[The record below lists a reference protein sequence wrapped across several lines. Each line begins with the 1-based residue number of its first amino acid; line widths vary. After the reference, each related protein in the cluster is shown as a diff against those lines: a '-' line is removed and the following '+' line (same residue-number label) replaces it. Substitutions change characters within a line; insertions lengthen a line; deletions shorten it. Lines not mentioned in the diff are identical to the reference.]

1 MAAQSKTRKSDTIVA
16 GKALTEQIQKDLPKM
31 NAQKLLPDIHALEEK
46 LNKIY
51 SGEFGSFPKIE
62 TKPFYFVPA
71 GNFYVVDISREPM
84 SNSGGIPSNVDGV
97 QTGIMSYNRFQVLA
111 NCYAVCPFCR
121 LDSNTVYFVNDNSKY
136 QYIVTYD
143 GCYKYTYAYLSSGNI
158 NISYNCSYNNFS
170 DIGSGCLRLPIS
182 SCIGVQ
188 NAIKYNLMPSD
199 LSDSEKKLF
208 QLLVTYQNK
217 NWLIWNSNTVEK
229 FDDSFYTA
237 LEKDEVEDF
246 GTLCFQ
252 KSSIAQYI
260 KDGKPIHLSE
270 EGTKEFVQRLV
281 NVDTV
286 RVALSPYEESRLTD
300 PNGGHWDLW
309 PEKAGKNETLIK
321 LDTAFY
327 GRNPLADVRM
337 DGIVGIDFGTKST
350 VVTVQDGND
359 TIVPMRVGCGDY
371 KKDVA
376 VSDYEN
382 PTVMELIDLQNFLDR
397 YHSSES
403 RPETEWGDLT
413 ISHTAAESMK
423 TPKSGNEYYAWFS
436 DLKQWA
442 SDKNRKIIIKD
453 KEGKE
458 WELCP
463 FADINDADLNPIE
476 YYAYLLGIFINNM
489 YNGIYLHYLLSF
501 PVTYERKIRQK
512 IADSFEKGLKKSLPK
527 AVQEDTNA
535 MQLFGVEEGA
545 SEPAAYA
552 VCALQ
557 EYGFQPQENEKILY
571 GIFDFGGGTTDFDF
585 GTWQRAPK
593 SMQRRKSYI
602 IKHFGAGG
610 DRLLGGEN
618 LLELLAY
625 HVFKNN
631 EAVLRQ
637 NNVQFI
643 QHPEGEKYCGLF
655 EGGEAL
661 ISDSQQAKFNQKQL
675 VEELRPLWYGEAF
688 NKEKIKLNLLDT
700 NGQAVTLELEIAVE
714 ELVALI
720 RRRIDSGVENF
731 FEAMDK
737 AVTEEVAEGVNEIHI
752 FLAGNSSKS
761 KVVLESFADFQE
773 KYKNTF
779 CKKLHIEVAEEKKKE
794 KSVPDYFVK
803 KYGKYLEDGYWEDIC
818 DELEDED
825 YDEDVLPKEDCDEN
839 ILPKD
844 DKFIEKLSGRA
855 FLSVF
860 YPIIF
865 RISAELEG
873 NGFVDS
879 KLINDL
885 YKIWEEGVLTKKQ
898 ILEMVEVLKHYR
910 PNMNIVNFLYSN
922 AETPEDIK
930 TVLKGFGAELIEE
943 IADKTQKV
951 LQERQEQEGKPVFIL
966 YPPLG
971 TEEADA
977 IRKEK
982 GLPISTAI
990 TRPTGKTGV
999 AYGLLECRKSSR
1011 IKVEDETKDTEEIK
1025 FNFYTGYNN
1034 FGKFEVVTNRD
1045 IPYGKW
1051 IEFIDAG
1058 EPDFELYFTDLP
1070 EAAGN
1075 QMSIQ
1080 GVSKKICRIDE
1091 TMDEAMVYIRAVE
1104 PSVLEYCAA
1113 LSEEDLQKQEYLSA
1127 PKRIILE

>member
-1 MAAQSKTRKSDTIVA
+1 MGI
-16 GKALTEQIQKDLPKM
+16 
-31 NAQKLLPDIHALEEK
+31 NAHSPEEEANLL
-46 LNKIY
+46 
-51 SGEFGSFPKIE
+51 
-62 TKPFYFVPA
+62 
-71 GNFYVVDISREPM
+71 
-84 SNSGGIPSNVDGV
+84 
-97 QTGIMSYNRFQVLA
+97 
-111 NCYAVCPFCR
+111 
-121 LDSNTVYFVNDNSKY
+121 
-136 QYIVTYD
+136 
-143 GCYKYTYAYLSSGNI
+143 
-158 NISYNCSYNNFS
+158 
-170 DIGSGCLRLPIS
+170 
-182 SCIGVQ
+182 
-188 NAIKYNLMPSD
+188 
-199 LSDSEKKLF
+199 EKK
-208 QLLVTYQNK
+208 
-217 NWLIWNSNTVEK
+217 
-229 FDDSFYTA
+229 
-237 LEKDEVEDF
+237 
-246 GTLCFQ
+246 
-252 KSSIAQYI
+252 
-260 KDGKPIHLSE
+260 
-270 EGTKEFVQRLV
+270 
-281 NVDTV
+281 
-286 RVALSPYEESRLTD
+286 
-300 PNGGHWDLW
+300 
-309 PEKAGKNETLIK
+309 
-321 LDTAFY
+321 
-327 GRNPLADVRM
+327 
-337 DGIVGIDFGTKST
+337 
-350 VVTVQDGND
+350 
-359 TIVPMRVGCGDY
+359 
-371 KKDVA
+371 
-376 VSDYEN
+376 
-382 PTVMELIDLQNFLDR
+382 
-397 YHSSES
+397 
-403 RPETEWGDLT
+403 
-413 ISHTAAESMK
+413 
-423 TPKSGNEYYAWFS
+423 
-436 DLKQWA
+436 
-442 SDKNRKIIIKD
+442 
-453 KEGKE
+453 
-458 WELCP
+458 
-463 FADINDADLNPIE
+463 
-476 YYAYLLGIFINNM
+476 
-489 YNGIYLHYLLSF
+489 
-501 PVTYERKIRQK
+501 
-512 IADSFEKGLKKSLPK
+512 FEKGLKKSLPK
-527 AVQEDTNA
+527 AVQEDANA

-637 NNVQFI
+637 NNVQFV

-661 ISDSQQAKFNQKQL
+661 ISDSQQAKYNQKKL
-675 VEELRPLWYGEAF
+675 AEELRPLWYGEAF
-688 NKEKIKLNLLDT
+688 DKEKITLNLLDT
-700 NGQAVTLELEIAVE
+700 NGQTVTPELKISVE

-794 KSVPDYFVK
+794 KPVPDYFVK
-803 KYGKYLEDGYWEDIC
+803 KYKEDLEFIC
-818 DELEDED
+818 DECVD
-825 YDEDVLPKEDCDEN
+825 YDED

-844 DKFIEKLSGRA
+844 DKFIKKLSGSA
-855 FLSVF
+855 LVQLF
-860 YPIIF
+860 YSADTPIKYDHDEI
-865 RISAELEG
+865 
-873 NGFVDS
+873 V
-879 KLINDL
+879 NDL
-885 YKIWEEGVLTKKQ
+885 YNIWIEGVITKKQ
-898 ILEMVEVLKHYR
+898 MIGMVEELKDSFDSAYK
-910 PNMNIVNFLYSN
+910 PDVAMANFLYSN

-930 TVLKGFGAELIEE
+930 TVLKGFGAKLIEK

-951 LQERQEQEGKPVFIL
+951 LQERQEQEEKPVFIL

>member
-16 GKALTEQIQKDLPKM
+16 SKALTEQIQKDLQKA
-31 NAQKLLPDIHALEEK
+31 NAQKLLSDIHALEEK
-46 LNKIY
+46 LNRIY

-62 TKPFYFVPA
+62 NKPFYFVPK
-71 GNFYVVDISREPM
+71 GNFYVVDISRELMP
-84 SNSGGIPSNVDGV
+84 NTGDIPSNVK
-97 QTGIMSYNRFQVLA
+97 GIPTKIMNNNQFGILA
-111 NCYAVCPFCR
+111 KCYSACPFCICN
-121 LDSNTVYFVNDNSKY
+121 SNTNRINFVNNDGNKYCYVIVYRIANNRYESYFYDNTGSNGWHVDY
-136 QYIVTYD
+136 YGY
-143 GCYKYTYAYLSSGNI
+143 
-158 NISYNCSYNNFS
+158 S
-170 DIGSGCLRLPIS
+170 DSVSEFGSDRLRLPIS
-182 SCIGVQ
+182 TYCGVL

-199 LSDSEKKLF
+199 LNESEKKLF
-208 QLLVTYQNK
+208 QLLVIYQNK
-217 NWLIWNSNTVEK
+217 NWLIWNKNTIEK
-229 FDDSFYTA
+229 LDSSFYTA
-237 LEKDEVEDF
+237 IEKDEVEDLNTF
-246 GTLCFQ
+246 CLR
-252 KSSIAQYI
+252 KSTIAQYI

-309 PEKAGKNETLIK
+309 SEKAGKNETLIK

-382 PTVMELIDLQNFLDR
+382 PTVMELINLQNFLDR

-403 RPETEWGDLT
+403 RPETEWVDLT

-637 NNVQFI
+637 NNVQFV

-655 EGGEAL
+655 EGGESL

-675 VEELRPLWYGEAF
+675 VEGLRPLWYGEAF
-688 NKEKIKLNLLDT
+688 DKTKIGLNLLKTD
-700 NGQAVTLELEIAVE
+700 GQHVTLKVEIVVE

-794 KSVPDYFVK
+794 KPVPDYFVK
-803 KYGKYLEDGYWEDIC
+803 KYGEYWKNIC
-818 DELEDED
+818 DYLMAYGANFEYNEN
-825 YDEDVLPKEDCDEN
+825 VIPKNDG
-839 ILPKD
+839 
-844 DKFIEKLSGRA
+844 FIEKLSGSD
-855 FLSVF
+855 FIVLFYGIYNSVK
-860 YPIIF
+860 
-865 RISAELEG
+865 SDD
-873 NGFVDS
+873 FV
-879 KLINDL
+879 NAL
-885 YKIWEEGVLTKKQ
+885 YIMLAEGVPTKKQ
-898 ILEMVEVLKHYR
+898 MLEMVEKLKDSFDSAYK
-910 PNMNIVNFLYSN
+910 PDVAMVNFLYSN

-930 TVLKGFGAELIEE
+930 TVLKGFGAEFIEE
-943 IADKTQKV
+943 IADQTQKV

-1011 IKVEDETKDTEEIK
+1011 IKVEDETKDTDEIK

>member
-1 MAAQSKTRKSDTIVA
+1 MAAQSKTRKADTIVA
-16 GKALTEQIQKDLPKM
+16 GKALTEQIQKDFQKA
-31 NAQKLLPDIHALEEK
+31 NVQKLLSDIHALEEK

-51 SGEFGSFPKIE
+51 NGEFGENLKIE
-62 TKPFYFVPA
+62 NKPFYFA
-71 GNFYVVDISREPM
+71 SNGKFYVVDISREPM
-84 SNSGGIPSNVDGV
+84 PNSGNIPSVVSGVPTGSMNYDQFVSFMGNCSGIPFF
-97 QTGIMSYNRFQVLA
+97 SYNNQLRV
-111 NCYAVCPFCR
+111 
-121 LDSNTVYFVNDNSKY
+121 FVNDGTTYTHIIVYYNSY
-136 QYIVTYD
+136 YRNIRYD
-143 GCYKYTYAYLSSGNI
+143 IFNGAYNPYAKNSASDFDSS
-158 NISYNCSYNNFS
+158 
-170 DIGSGCLRLPIS
+170 CLRLPVS
-182 SCIGVQ
+182 NYPGVQ
-188 NAIKYNLMPSD
+188 NAIKYNLMPAD

-260 KDGKPIHLSE
+260 KDGKPIQLSE

-309 PEKAGKNETLIK
+309 SEKAGKNETLIK

-371 KKDVA
+371 KKDIA

-382 PTVMELIDLQNFLDR
+382 PTVMELINLQKFLDR

-403 RPETEWGDLT
+403 RPETEWVDLT

-453 KEGKE
+453 KEEKE

-637 NNVQFI
+637 HNVQFV

-688 NKEKIKLNLLDT
+688 DKEKIKLNLLDT
-700 NGQAVTLELEIAVE
+700 NGQPVTLDLEIVVE

-779 CKKLHIEVAEEKKKE
+779 CKKLHIEVAKE
-794 KSVPDYFVK
+794 KPVPDYFVK
-803 KYGKYLEDGYWEDIC
+803 KHEEYLGVIC
-818 DELEDED
+818 SHLKINNKDVTLKGDEFI
-825 YDEDVLPKEDCDEN
+825 KE
-839 ILPKD
+839 
-844 DKFIEKLSGRA
+844 LSG
-855 FLSVF
+855 FDFIYLLYDIKDVIKC
-860 YPIIF
+860 Y
-865 RISAELEG
+865 
-873 NGFVDS
+873 NKS
-879 KLINDL
+879 KYNYSEILKDL
-885 YKIWEEGVLTKKQ
+885 YNVWAEGVLTKKQ
-898 ILEMVEVLKHYR
+898 MIEMVEKFKDSFDSAYKPDVA
-910 PNMNIVNFLYSN
+910 MVNFLYSN
-922 AETPEDIK
+922 AETPENIK

>member
-16 GKALTEQIQKDLPKM
+16 GKVLTEQIQEDFQKT
-31 NAQKLLPDIHALEEK
+31 NTQKLLSDIHALEEK

-51 SGEFGSFPKIE
+51 SGKFGSFPKIE
-62 TKPFYFVPA
+62 NKPFYFVSD
-71 GNFYVVDISREPM
+71 GNFYVVDISRELMP
-84 SNSGGIPSNVDGV
+84 N
-97 QTGIMSYNRFQVLA
+97 TGRMPRVVSDVPTITMNASQSKHLA
-111 NCYAVCPFCR
+111 NCPFH
-121 LDSNTVYFVNDNSKY
+121 
-136 QYIVTYD
+136 
-143 GCYKYTYAYLSSGNI
+143 NI
-158 NISYNCSYNNFS
+158 NFS
-170 DIGSGCLRLPIS
+170 DIDIEFTNKNGDKYAFIIVYDDGYYKSARLRPLFKDSEIFIECGSNLQDVSGFSDMCLRLPIS
-182 SCIGVQ
+182 NCTGVQ
-188 NAIKYNLMPSD
+188 KAIRYNLMPSD
-199 LSDSEKKLF
+199 LNESEKKLF
-208 QLLVTYQNK
+208 QLLVTYENK
-217 NWLIWNSNTVEK
+217 YWLLWNNNTIKE
-229 FDDSFYTA
+229 FNDNFYNA
-237 LEKDEVEDF
+237 LCEDEVESF

-252 KSSIAQYI
+252 KSTIAQYI

-309 PEKAGKNETLIK
+309 SEKAGKNETLIK

-327 GRNPLADVRM
+327 GRNPLADVQM

-403 RPETEWGDLT
+403 RPETEWVDLT

-423 TPKSGNEYYAWFS
+423 SPKFGNQCYAWFS

-453 KEGKE
+453 KKGKE

-535 MQLFGVEEGA
+535 MQLFGVEEGV

-688 NKEKIKLNLLDT
+688 DKEKIKLNLLDT
-700 NGQAVTLELEIAVE
+700 NGQSVTLDLEIVVE

-794 KSVPDYFVK
+794 KPVPDYFVK
-803 KYGKYLEDGYWEDIC
+803 KYGEYLEVIC
-818 DELEDED
+818 SHLKINDKDVTLKGDEFI
-825 YDEDVLPKEDCDEN
+825 KE
-839 ILPKD
+839 
-844 DKFIEKLSGRA
+844 LSG
-855 FLSVF
+855 FDFIYLLYDIKDVIKC
-860 YPIIF
+860 Y
-865 RISAELEG
+865 
-873 NGFVDS
+873 NKS
-879 KLINDL
+879 KYNYSEILKDL
-885 YKIWEEGVLTKKQ
+885 YNVWAEGVLTKKQ
-898 ILEMVEVLKHYR
+898 MFEMVEKFKDSFDSAYKPDVA
-910 PNMNIVNFLYSN
+910 MVNFLYSN

>member
-16 GKALTEQIQKDLPKM
+16 GKVLTEQIQKDFQKT
-31 NAQKLLPDIHALEEK
+31 NTQKLLSDIHALEEK
-46 LNKIY
+46 LNRIY

-62 TKPFYFVPA
+62 NKPFYFVPK
-71 GNFYVVDISREPM
+71 GEFYVVDISRELMP
-84 SNSGGIPSNVDGV
+84 NTGDIPSNVK
-97 QTGIMSYNRFQVLA
+97 GIPTKIMNNNQFGILA
-111 NCYAVCPFCR
+111 KCYSACPFCICN
-121 LDSNTVYFVNDNSKY
+121 SNTNRINFVNNDGNKYCYVIVYRIANNRYESYFYDNTGSNGWHVDY
-136 QYIVTYD
+136 YGY
-143 GCYKYTYAYLSSGNI
+143 
-158 NISYNCSYNNFS
+158 S
-170 DIGSGCLRLPIS
+170 DSVSEFGSDRLRLPIS
-182 SCIGVQ
+182 TYCGVL

-199 LSDSEKKLF
+199 LNESEKKLF

-252 KSSIAQYI
+252 KNSIAQYI

-281 NVDTV
+281 NVDNV
-286 RVALSPYEESRLTD
+286 RVDLSPYEESRLTD
-300 PNGGHWDLW
+300 PNGGHWDFW
-309 PEKAGKNETLIK
+309 SEKAGKNETLIK

-453 KEGKE
+453 KEEKE

-535 MQLFGVEEGA
+535 MQLFGVEEGV

-675 VEELRPLWYGEAF
+675 AEGLRDLWYGKAF
-688 NKEKIKLNLLDT
+688 DKTEIGLNLLKTD
-700 NGQAVTLELEIAVE
+700 GQHVTLKVEIVVE

-794 KSVPDYFVK
+794 KPVPDYFVK
-803 KYGKYLEDGYWEDIC
+803 KHEEYLGVICSHLKNYDKY
-818 DELEDED
+818 
-825 YDEDVLPKEDCDEN
+825 VT
-839 ILPKD
+839 PKD
-844 DKFIEKLSGRA
+844 DKFIKELSG
-855 FLSVF
+855 FD
-860 YPIIF
+860 
-865 RISAELEG
+865 
-873 NGFVDS
+873 FVYLLYDIKDVIKYYNETKYNYS
-879 KLINDL
+879 EILKDL
-885 YKIWEEGVLTKKQ
+885 YNVWAEGVLTKKQ
-898 ILEMVEVLKHYR
+898 MFEMVEKLKDSFDSAYK
-910 PNMNIVNFLYSN
+910 PDVAMVNFLYSN

-930 TVLKGFGAELIEE
+930 TVLKGFGAEFIEE
-943 IADKTQKV
+943 IADQTQKV

-1011 IKVEDETKDTEEIK
+1011 IKVEDETKDTDEIK

-1113 LSEEDLQKQEYLSA
+1113 LSEEYLQKQEYLSA

>member
-31 NAQKLLPDIHALEEK
+31 NAQKLLSDIHALEEK

-84 SNSGGIPSNVDGV
+84 PNSGGIPSNVDGV
-97 QTGIMSYNRFQVLA
+97 QTKIMSYNQFQVLA

-121 LDSNTVYFVNDNSKY
+121 LDSNNVLFVNGNSSY
-136 QYIVTYD
+136 RYIIIYNNSIYED
-143 GCYKYTYAYLSSGNI
+143 YCSYLSGRSIVISRDNWYNDISSYGN
-158 NISYNCSYNNFS
+158 SY
-170 DIGSGCLRLPIS
+170 LRLPIS
-182 SCIGVQ
+182 TCIGIQ
-188 NAIKYNLMPSD
+188 NAVIYNLMPAD
-199 LSDSEKKLF
+199 LSESEKKLF
-208 QLLVTYQNK
+208 QLLVDYQK
-217 NWLIWNSNTVEK
+217 KGWLVWNNNSIESFSNR
-229 FDDSFYTA
+229 FYIA
-237 LEKDEVEDF
+237 LKKDEVADVD
-246 GTLCFQ
+246 TLCFQ
-252 KSSIAQYI
+252 KSSAEQYI
-260 KDGKPIHLSE
+260 KDGKPVHLSE
-270 EGTKEFVQRLV
+270 EGTKELVQRLV

-286 RVALSPYEESRLTD
+286 RVDLSPYEESRLTD

-309 PEKAGKNETLIK
+309 SEKAGKNETLIK

-371 KKDVA
+371 KKDIA

-382 PTVMELIDLQNFLDR
+382 PTVMELINLQKFLDR

-403 RPETEWGDLT
+403 RPETEWVDLT

-688 NKEKIKLNLLDT
+688 NKETIKLNLLDT
-700 NGQAVTLELEIAVE
+700 NGQAVTPELKIAVE

-794 KSVPDYFVK
+794 KPVPDYFVK
-803 KYGKYLEDGYWEDIC
+803 KYGEYWKDIC
-818 DELEDED
+818 NYLTECGANFE
-825 YDEDVLPKEDCDEN
+825 YDEN
-839 ILPKD
+839 IIPKND
-844 DKFIEKLSGRA
+844 SFIEKLSGSD
-855 FLSVF
+855 FIVLFYSIYNSVKSDDF
-860 YPIIF
+860 VNILYIMW
-865 RISAELEG
+865 AE
-873 NGFVDS
+873 S
-879 KLINDL
+879 
-885 YKIWEEGVLTKKQ
+885 VLTKKQ
-898 ILEMVEVLKHYR
+898 MLEMVERLKDSFNSDYK
-910 PNMNIVNFLYSN
+910 PNMDMINFLYSN
-922 AETPEDIK
+922 AEMSSEDIK
-930 TVLKGFGAELIEE
+930 LILKKLGAKFIEE
-943 IADKTQKV
+943 IADQTQKV
-951 LQERQEQEGKPVFIL
+951 LQRHKKREGKPVFIL

>member
-16 GKALTEQIQKDLPKM
+16 GKALTEQIQKDIQKT

-51 SGEFGSFPKIE
+51 SGEFGNFIKIE
-62 TKPFYFVPA
+62 TKPFYFIPD

-84 SNSGGIPSNVDGV
+84 SNYGSIPSNVDGV
-97 QTGIMSYNRFQVLA
+97 QTGIMSYNQFQVLA

-121 LDSNTVYFVNDNSKY
+121 LDSNNVLFVNDNSTY
-136 QYIVTYD
+136 RFIVIYHNNY
-143 GCYKYTYAYLSSGNI
+143 YKYTRAYLNSGNI
-158 NISYNCSYNNFS
+158 NISCDYSYNNFS
-170 DIGSGCLRLPIS
+170 DIGSSCLRLPIS
-182 SCIGVQ
+182 NYSGVQ
-188 NAIKYNLMPSD
+188 NAIKYNLMPAD
-199 LSDSEKKLF
+199 LNESEKKLF

-217 NWLIWNSNTVEK
+217 SWLIWNSNTVEK
-229 FDDSFYTA
+229 FDSSFYTA

-260 KDGKPIHLSE
+260 KDGKPI

-309 PEKAGKNETLIK
+309 EEKAGKDETLIK

-453 KEGKE
+453 KKGKE

-637 NNVQFI
+637 HNVQFI

-779 CKKLHIEVAEEKKKE
+779 CKKLHIEIKEEKKKE
-794 KSVPDYFVK
+794 KPVPDYFVK
-803 KYGKYLEDGYWEDIC
+803 KHEEYLGVIC
-818 DELEDED
+818 SHLKINDKDVTLKGDEFI
-825 YDEDVLPKEDCDEN
+825 KE
-839 ILPKD
+839 
-844 DKFIEKLSGRA
+844 LSG
-855 FLSVF
+855 FDFIYLLYDIKDVIKC
-860 YPIIF
+860 Y
-865 RISAELEG
+865 
-873 NGFVDS
+873 NKS
-879 KLINDL
+879 KYNYGEIVNDL
-885 YKIWEEGVLTKKQ
+885 YNIWAEGVLTKKQ
-898 ILEMVEVLKHYR
+898 MFEMVEKFKDSFDSAYKPDVA
-910 PNMNIVNFLYSN
+910 MVNFLYSN
-922 AETPEDIK
+922 AEMPEDIK

-1011 IKVEDETKDTEEIK
+1011 IKVEDETKDTDEIK

>member
-16 GKALTEQIQKDLPKM
+16 GKVLTEQIQKDFQKT
-31 NAQKLLPDIHALEEK
+31 NTQKLLSDIHALEEK

-51 SGEFGSFPKIE
+51 NGEFGKNLKIE
-62 TKPFYFVPA
+62 NKPFYFA
-71 GNFYVVDISREPM
+71 SNGNFYVVDISREPM
-84 SNSGGIPSNVDGV
+84 PN
-97 QTGIMSYNRFQVLA
+97 
-111 NCYAVCPFCR
+111 
-121 LDSNTVYFVNDNSKY
+121 
-136 QYIVTYD
+136 
-143 GCYKYTYAYLSSGNI
+143 SGNI
-158 NISYNCSYNNFS
+158 PSVVSDVPTGSMNYDRFVSLMENRSGLPFFSYSNNIALFVNNGTTYTYIVVWYNSYYRNIRYHCFDGAYNPNSRNSAS
-170 DIGSGCLRLPIS
+170 DFDSSCLRLPIS
-182 SCIGVQ
+182 TYCGVQ
-188 NAIKYNLMPSD
+188 NAIRYNLMPSD

-252 KSSIAQYI
+252 KSTIAQYI

-309 PEKAGKNETLIK
+309 SEKAGKNETLIK

-371 KKDVA
+371 KKDIA

-382 PTVMELIDLQNFLDR
+382 PTVMELINLQKFLDR

-403 RPETEWGDLT
+403 RPETEWVDLT

-637 NNVQFI
+637 HNVQFI

-655 EGGEAL
+655 EGGESL
-661 ISDSQQAKFNQKQL
+661 ISDSQQAKYNQKKL
-675 VEELRPLWYGEAF
+675 AEDLRDLWYGKAF
-688 NKEKIKLNLLDT
+688 DKTGIKINLLDT
-700 NGQAVTLELEIAVE
+700 NGQSVTLDLEIAVE

-779 CKKLHIEVAEEKKKE
+779 CKKLHIEVKEEKKKE
-794 KSVPDYFVK
+794 KPVPDYFVK
-803 KYGKYLEDGYWEDIC
+803 KYGEYWKNIC
-818 DELEDED
+818 DYLMAYGANFEYNEN
-825 YDEDVLPKEDCDEN
+825 VIPKNDS
-839 ILPKD
+839 
-844 DKFIEKLSGRA
+844 FIEKLSGSDFIA
-855 FLSVF
+855 LFYGIYNSVK
-860 YPIIF
+860 
-865 RISAELEG
+865 
-873 NGFVDS
+873 NDDFV
-879 KLINDL
+879 NAL
-885 YKIWEEGVLTKKQ
+885 YIMLAEGVPTKKQ
-898 ILEMVEVLKHYR
+898 MLEMVEDLKDSFDSAYK
-910 PNMNIVNFLYSN
+910 PDVAMVNFLYSN

-951 LQERQEQEGKPVFIL
+951 LQERQEQEEKPVFIL

>member
-16 GKALTEQIQKDLPKM
+16 GKVLTGQIQKDFQKT
-31 NAQKLLPDIHALEEK
+31 NAQKLLSDIHALEEK

-62 TKPFYFVPA
+62 NKPFYFVPK
-71 GNFYVVDISREPM
+71 GDFYVVDISREPM
-84 SNSGGIPSNVDGV
+84 PDSGNTPSSVKDVPTGTMSLDNFLIFMQNCPRSLFGNRDG
-97 QTGIMSYNRFQVLA
+97 TALFNNNG
-111 NCYAVCPFCR
+111 
-121 LDSNTVYFVNDNSKY
+121 SKY
-136 QYIVTYD
+136 EYIIAYYSSYYRSVRYSFASKTY
-143 GCYKYTYAYLSSGNI
+143 
-158 NISYNCSYNNFS
+158 YNPTSFDAASKFGS
-170 DIGSGCLRLPIS
+170 DCLRLPIS
-182 SCIGVQ
+182 TYLGVQ
-188 NAIKYNLMPSD
+188 SAIRYNLMPSD

-217 NWLIWNSNTVEK
+217 NWLIWNGNTVEK

-246 GTLCFQ
+246 GTLYFQ
-252 KSSIAQYI
+252 ESSIAQYT
-260 KDGKPIHLSE
+260 KDGKPVHLSE
-270 EGTKEFVQRLV
+270 EGTKELVQRLV
-281 NVDTV
+281 NVDNV

-309 PEKAGKNETLIK
+309 SEKAGKNETLIK

-371 KKDVA
+371 KKDIA

-382 PTVMELIDLQNFLDR
+382 PTVMELINLQKFLDR

-403 RPETEWGDLT
+403 RPETEWVDLT

-453 KEGKE
+453 KEEKE

-527 AVQEDTNA
+527 AVQEDANA

-700 NGQAVTLELEIAVE
+700 NGQAVTLELGISVE

-737 AVTEEVAEGVNEIHI
+737 AITEEVAEGVNEIHI

-779 CKKLHIEVAEEKKKE
+779 CKKLHIEIKEEKKKE
-794 KSVPDYFVK
+794 KPVPDYFVK
-803 KYGKYLEDGYWEDIC
+803 KHKEYLGVIC
-818 DELEDED
+818 SHLKINDKDVTLKGDEFI
-825 YDEDVLPKEDCDEN
+825 KE
-839 ILPKD
+839 
-844 DKFIEKLSGRA
+844 LSG
-855 FLSVF
+855 FDFIYLLYDIKDVIKC
-860 YPIIF
+860 Y
-865 RISAELEG
+865 
-873 NGFVDS
+873 NKS
-879 KLINDL
+879 KYNYGEILKDL
-885 YKIWEEGVLTKKQ
+885 YNVWAEGVLTKKQ
-898 ILEMVEVLKHYR
+898 MLEMVEKFKDSFDSAYKPDVA
-910 PNMNIVNFLYSN
+910 MVNFLYSN

-943 IADKTQKV
+943 IAEQTQKV

>member
-16 GKALTEQIQKDLPKM
+16 GKALTEQIQKDLPKA
-31 NAQKLLPDIHALEEK
+31 NAQKLLSDIHALEEK

-62 TKPFYFVPA
+62 TKPFYFVPK

-84 SNSGGIPSNVDGV
+84 PNSGGIPSNVDGV
-97 QTGIMSYNRFQVLA
+97 QTEIMSYNRFQVLA

-136 QYIVTYD
+136 QYIVIYYD
-143 GCYKYTYAYLSSGNI
+143 GYYRYAYAYLSSGNI
-158 NISYNCSYNNFS
+158 NISYGSSYNNAS
-170 DIGSGCLRLPIS
+170 DFGSNYLRLSAS
-182 SCIGVQ
+182 SCTGVQ
-188 NAIKYNLMPSD
+188 NAIKYNLMPAD

-208 QLLVTYQNK
+208 QLLVTYQK
-217 NWLIWNSNTVEK
+217 KGWLLWNSNTVEK
-229 FDDSFYTA
+229 FDSSFYTA

-371 KKDVA
+371 KKDIA

-403 RPETEWGDLT
+403 RPETKWVDLT

-453 KEGKE
+453 KKEKE

-637 NNVQFI
+637 HNVQFI

-761 KVVLESFADFQE
+761 KLVLESFADFQE

-779 CKKLHIEVAEEKKKE
+779 CKKLHIEVKEEKKKE
-794 KSVPDYFVK
+794 KPVPDYFVK
-803 KYGKYLEDGYWEDIC
+803 KYGEYWKNIC
-818 DELEDED
+818 DYLMAYGANFEHNEN
-825 YDEDVLPKEDCDEN
+825 VIPKNDS
-839 ILPKD
+839 
-844 DKFIEKLSGRA
+844 FIEKLSGSDFIA
-855 FLSVF
+855 LFYGIYNSVK
-860 YPIIF
+860 
-865 RISAELEG
+865 
-873 NGFVDS
+873 NDDFV
-879 KLINDL
+879 NAL
-885 YKIWEEGVLTKKQ
+885 YIMLAEGVPTKKQ
-898 ILEMVEVLKHYR
+898 MLEMVEKFKDSFDSAYKPDVA
-910 PNMNIVNFLYSN
+910 MVNFLYSN

>member
-31 NAQKLLPDIHALEEK
+31 NAQKLLSDIHALEEK

-62 TKPFYFVPA
+62 TKPFYFVPK
-71 GNFYVVDISREPM
+71 GEFYVVDISRKPM
-84 SNSGGIPSNVDGV
+84 PNSGNTPSSVTDVPTGTMNLDRFLIFMQNCPRSLFGNKDGIALFNNSGFEYEYIIAYYDNYYRSLRYSLV
-97 QTGIMSYNRFQVLA
+97 SKSAYNPTRF
-111 NCYAVCPFCR
+111 
-121 LDSNTVYFVNDNSKY
+121 DSASKF
-136 QYIVTYD
+136 
-143 GCYKYTYAYLSSGNI
+143 G
-158 NISYNCSYNNFS
+158 S
-170 DIGSGCLRLPIS
+170 DCLRLPIS
-182 SCIGVQ
+182 THLGVQ
-188 NAIKYNLMPSD
+188 NAIRYNLMPSD

-270 EGTKEFVQRLV
+270 EGTKEFVQCLV

-309 PEKAGKNETLIK
+309 SEKAGKNETLIK

-403 RPETEWGDLT
+403 RPETEWVDLT

-423 TPKSGNEYYAWFS
+423 SPKFGNQCYAWFS

-637 NNVQFI
+637 NNVQFV

-688 NKEKIKLNLLDT
+688 DKTKIGLNLLKTD
-700 NGQAVTLELEIAVE
+700 GQHVTLKVEIVVE

-794 KSVPDYFVK
+794 KPVPDYFVK
-803 KYGKYLEDGYWEDIC
+803 KYGEYLKEEGEEDYEVGYWEDIC

-825 YDEDVLPKEDCDEN
+825 YDED

-873 NGFVDS
+873 KGFVDS
-879 KLINDL
+879 KLVNDL

-930 TVLKGFGAELIEE
+930 LVLKKFGAELIEE

-1011 IKVEDETKDTEEIK
+1011 IKVEDETKDTDEIK

>member
-31 NAQKLLPDIHALEEK
+31 NAQKLLSDIHALEEK

-62 TKPFYFVPA
+62 TKPFYFVPK

-84 SNSGGIPSNVDGV
+84 PNSGNTPSSVKDV
-97 QTGIMSYNRFQVLA
+97 PTGTMNLDKFLIFMQ
-111 NCYAVCPFCR
+111 NCPSS
-121 LDSNTVYFVNDNSKY
+121 LLGNENDIATFNNSGF
-136 QYIVTYD
+136 T
-143 GCYKYTYAYLSSGNI
+143 YKYIILYYDNYYRSIRYNFRSKSAYNPTSFDSASKFG
-158 NISYNCSYNNFS
+158 S
-170 DIGSGCLRLPIS
+170 DCLRLPVS
-182 SCIGVQ
+182 NYPGVQ
-188 NAIKYNLMPSD
+188 NAIKYNLMPSN
-199 LSDSEKKLF
+199 LNESEKKLF
-208 QLLVTYQNK
+208 QLLVTYQK
-217 NWLIWNSNTVEK
+217 KSWLLWNSNTVEK
-229 FDDSFYTA
+229 FDSSFYTA

-246 GTLCFQ
+246 GTLYFQ
-252 KSSIAQYI
+252 ESSIAQYI
-260 KDGKPIHLSE
+260 KDGKPVHLSE
-270 EGTKEFVQRLV
+270 EGTKELVQRLV
-281 NVDTV
+281 NVDNV
-286 RVALSPYEESRLTD
+286 RVDLSPYEESRLTD

-309 PEKAGKNETLIK
+309 SEKAGKNETLIK

-371 KKDVA
+371 KKDIA

-382 PTVMELIDLQNFLDR
+382 PTVMELINLQNFLDR

-403 RPETEWGDLT
+403 RPETEWVDLT

-527 AVQEDTNA
+527 AVQEDANA

-661 ISDSQQAKFNQKQL
+661 ISDSQQAKYNQKQL
-675 VEELRPLWYGEAF
+675 AEGLRDLWYGKAF
-688 NKEKIKLNLLDT
+688 DKTKIGLNLLDT
-700 NGQAVTLELEIAVE
+700 NGQSVTLKVEIVVE

-779 CKKLHIEVAEEKKKE
+779 CKKLHIEVAEEEKKE
-794 KSVPDYFVK
+794 KPVPDYFVK
-803 KYGKYLEDGYWEDIC
+803 KYGEYLENIC
-818 DELEDED
+818 DELED
-825 YDEDVLPKEDCDEN
+825 YDED

-844 DKFIEKLSGRA
+844 DKFIEKLSG
-855 FLSVF
+855 FDLLSIYF
-860 YPIIF
+860 NIYE
-865 RISAELEG
+865 ISANLEG
-873 NGFVDS
+873 IEFVDS
-879 KLINDL
+879 KLVNDL

-898 ILEMVEVLKHYR
+898 MIEMVKGFEESDSDDYNPYMV
-910 PNMNIVNFLYSN
+910 IANFLYSN
-922 AETPEDIK
+922 AETPDEIRP
-930 TVLKGFGAELIEE
+930 TLKDFGAELIEE

-951 LQERQEQEGKPVFIL
+951 LQERQEQEEKPVFIL

>member
-16 GKALTEQIQKDLPKM
+16 GKVLTEQIQKDFQKT
-31 NAQKLLPDIHALEEK
+31 NIQKLLSDIHALEEK

-62 TKPFYFVPA
+62 NKPFYFVPK
-71 GNFYVVDISREPM
+71 GEFYVVDISRELMP
-84 SNSGGIPSNVDGV
+84 NTGDIPSNVK
-97 QTGIMSYNRFQVLA
+97 GIPTKIMNNNQFGILA
-111 NCYAVCPFCR
+111 KCYSACPFCICN
-121 LDSNTVYFVNDNSKY
+121 SNTNRINFVNNDGNKYCYVIVYRIANNRYESYFYDNTGSNGWHVDY
-136 QYIVTYD
+136 YGY
-143 GCYKYTYAYLSSGNI
+143 
-158 NISYNCSYNNFS
+158 S
-170 DIGSGCLRLPIS
+170 DSVSEFGSDRLRLPIS
-182 SCIGVQ
+182 TYCGVL
-188 NAIKYNLMPSD
+188 NAIKYNLMPSN
-199 LSDSEKKLF
+199 LNESEKKLF
-208 QLLVTYQNK
+208 QLLVIYQNK
-217 NWLIWNSNTVEK
+217 NWLIWNNNTIEK
-229 FDDSFYTA
+229 FDSSFYA
-237 LEKDEVEDF
+237 AIEKDEVEDLNTF
-246 GTLCFQ
+246 CLR
-252 KSSIAQYI
+252 KSTIAQYI

-281 NVDTV
+281 NVDNV
-286 RVALSPYEESRLTD
+286 RVDLSPYEESRLTD

-309 PEKAGKNETLIK
+309 SEKAGKNETLIK

-327 GRNPLADVRM
+327 GRNPLADVRI

-371 KKDVA
+371 KKDIA

-403 RPETEWGDLT
+403 RPETEWVDLT

-527 AVQEDTNA
+527 AVQEDANA

-675 VEELRPLWYGEAF
+675 AEGLRDLWYGKAF
-688 NKEKIKLNLLDT
+688 DKTEIGLNLLKTD
-700 NGQAVTLELEIAVE
+700 GQSVTLKVKIAVE

-794 KSVPDYFVK
+794 KPVPDYFVK
-803 KYGKYLEDGYWEDIC
+803 KYGEYLEVIC
-818 DELEDED
+818 SHLKINDKDVTLKGDEFI
-825 YDEDVLPKEDCDEN
+825 KE
-839 ILPKD
+839 
-844 DKFIEKLSGRA
+844 LSG
-855 FLSVF
+855 FDFIYLLYDIKDVIKC
-860 YPIIF
+860 Y
-865 RISAELEG
+865 
-873 NGFVDS
+873 NKS
-879 KLINDL
+879 KYNYSEILKDL
-885 YKIWEEGVLTKKQ
+885 YNVWTEGVLTKKQ
-898 ILEMVEVLKHYR
+898 MFEMVEKFKDSFDSAYKPDVA
-910 PNMNIVNFLYSN
+910 MVNFLYSN

-1011 IKVEDETKDTEEIK
+1011 IKVEDETKDTDEIK

>member
-1 MAAQSKTRKSDTIVA
+1 MAAQSKTRKADTIVA
-16 GKALTEQIQKDLPKM
+16 GKALTEQIQKDLQKA
-31 NAQKLLPDIHALEEK
+31 NAQKLLSDIHALEEK

-84 SNSGGIPSNVDGV
+84 PNSGNTPSSVKDV
-97 QTGIMSYNRFQVLA
+97 PTGTMNYERFQVLA

-121 LDSNTVYFVNDNSKY
+121 LDSNNVLFVNGNSVY
-136 QYIVTYD
+136 RYIVTYYPI
-143 GCYKYTYAYLSSGNI
+143 CYRHAYAYLNSGNI
-158 NISYNCSYNNFS
+158 NINYNCSFNNAS
-170 DIGSGCLRLPIS
+170 DFGSDCLRLPVS
-182 SCIGVQ
+182 NYPGVQ
-188 NAIKYNLMPSD
+188 NAIKYNLMPAD

-237 LEKDEVEDF
+237 LEKDEVADF

-309 PEKAGKNETLIK
+309 EEKAGKDETLIK

-453 KEGKE
+453 KKGKE

-779 CKKLHIEVAEEKKKE
+779 CKKLHIEVAEEKKE

-803 KYGKYLEDGYWEDIC
+803 KYGEYLGVIC
-818 DELEDED
+818 SHLKINDKDVTLKGDEFI
-825 YDEDVLPKEDCDEN
+825 KE
-839 ILPKD
+839 
-844 DKFIEKLSGRA
+844 LSG
-855 FLSVF
+855 FDFIYLLYDIKDVIKC
-860 YPIIF
+860 Y
-865 RISAELEG
+865 
-873 NGFVDS
+873 NKS
-879 KLINDL
+879 KYNYSEILKDL
-885 YKIWEEGVLTKKQ
+885 YNVWAEGVLTKKQ
-898 ILEMVEVLKHYR
+898 MFEMVEKFKDSFDSAYKPDVA
-910 PNMNIVNFLYSN
+910 MVNFLYSN

-977 IRKEK
+977 IRKER

>member
-1 MAAQSKTRKSDTIVA
+1 MAAQSKTRKADTIVA
-16 GKALTEQIQKDLPKM
+16 GKALTARIQKELPEM
-31 NAQKLLPDIHALEEK
+31 NAQKLLSDIHALEEK

-51 SGEFGSFPKIE
+51 SGEFGRFPKIE

-71 GNFYVVDISREPM
+71 GNFYIVDILREPM
-84 SNSGGIPSNVDGV
+84 PNSGGVPSNVDGV
-97 QTGIMSYNRFQVLA
+97 QTGIMSYNQFQVLA

-121 LDSNTVYFVNDNSKY
+121 LDSNKVLFVNGNSSY
-136 QYIVTYD
+136 RYIIIYNNNRYED
-143 GCYKYTYAYLSSGNI
+143 YYSYLSGGSILI
-158 NISYNCSYNNFS
+158 NRYDYYNGISNFGIS
-170 DIGSGCLRLPIS
+170 DLRLPIATA
-182 SCIGVQ
+182 IGIQ
-188 NAIKYNLMPSD
+188 NAVIYNLMPAD
-199 LSDSEKKLF
+199 LSESEKKLF
-208 QLLVTYQNK
+208 QLLVDYQK
-217 NWLIWNSNTVEK
+217 KGWLVWNNNSVES
-229 FDDSFYTA
+229 FSDDFYIA
-237 LEKDEVEDF
+237 LKKDEVADVD
-246 GTLCFQ
+246 TLCFQ
-252 KSSIAQYI
+252 KSSAEQYI
-260 KDGKPIHLSE
+260 KDGKPVHLSE

-281 NVDTV
+281 NVDNV
-286 RVALSPYEESRLTD
+286 RVDLSPYEESRLTD

-309 PEKAGKNETLIK
+309 SEKAGKNETLIK

-371 KKDVA
+371 KKDIA

-403 RPETEWGDLT
+403 RPETEWVDLT

-453 KEGKE
+453 KKGKE

-779 CKKLHIEVAEEKKKE
+779 CKKLHIEVAKE
-794 KSVPDYFVK
+794 KPVPDYFVK
-803 KYGKYLEDGYWEDIC
+803 KHEEYLGVIC
-818 DELEDED
+818 SHLKINDKDATLKGDEFI
-825 YDEDVLPKEDCDEN
+825 KE
-839 ILPKD
+839 
-844 DKFIEKLSGRA
+844 LSG
-855 FLSVF
+855 FDFIYLLYDIKDVIKC
-860 YPIIF
+860 Y
-865 RISAELEG
+865 
-873 NGFVDS
+873 NKS
-879 KLINDL
+879 KYNYSEILKDL
-885 YKIWEEGVLTKKQ
+885 YNVWAEGVLTKKQ
-898 ILEMVEVLKHYR
+898 MFEMVEKFKDSFDSAYKPDVA
-910 PNMNIVNFLYSN
+910 MVNFLYSN

-1011 IKVEDETKDTEEIK
+1011 IKVEDETKDTDEIK

>member
-16 GKALTEQIQKDLPKM
+16 SKALTEQIQKELPEM
-31 NAQKLLPDIHALEEK
+31 NAQKLLSDIHALENK
-46 LNKIY
+46 LNDIY
-51 SGEFGSFPKIE
+51 NGKFGRFPKIE
-62 TKPFYFVPA
+62 TKPFYFIPA
-71 GNFYVVDISREPM
+71 GNFYVVDILREPM
-84 SNSGGIPSNVDGV
+84 PNSGGMPSNVDGV
-97 QTGIMSYNRFQVLA
+97 QTRIMSYDQYSILA
-111 NCYAVCPFCR
+111 GCYAVCPFCK
-121 LDSNTVYFVNDNSKY
+121 LGSNSVLFENGNNS
-136 QYIVTYD
+136 
-143 GCYKYTYAYLSSGNI
+143 YKYIIIYNNDIYEDYYSYLSNGTIMISRYDYWS
-158 NISYNCSYNNFS
+158 NISKFGNA
-170 DIGSGCLRLPIS
+170 DLRLPIS
-182 SCIGVQ
+182 TCIGIR
-188 NAIKYNLMPSD
+188 NAVIYNLMPAD
-199 LSDSEKKLF
+199 LNESEKKLF
-208 QLLVTYQNK
+208 QLLIDYQKKGWLVWNNNSVT
-217 NWLIWNSNTVEK
+217 S
-229 FDDSFYTA
+229 FSDDFYIA
-237 LEKDEVEDF
+237 LKKDEVADVD
-246 GTLCFQ
+246 TLCFQ
-252 KSSIAQYI
+252 KSSAEQYI

-270 EGTKEFVQRLV
+270 ESTKEFVQRLV

-309 PEKAGKNETLIK
+309 SEKAGKNETLIK

-382 PTVMELIDLQNFLDR
+382 PTVMELINLQNFLDR

-403 RPETEWGDLT
+403 RPETEWVDLT

-453 KEGKE
+453 KEEKE

-637 NNVQFI
+637 NNVQFV

-761 KVVLESFADFQE
+761 KVVLESFAYFQE

-779 CKKLHIEVAEEKKKE
+779 CKKLHIEVAKE
-794 KSVPDYFVK
+794 KPVPDYFVK
-803 KYGKYLEDGYWEDIC
+803 KYGEYLKEEGEEDYEVGYWEDIC

-825 YDEDVLPKEDCDEN
+825 YDED

-873 NGFVDS
+873 KGFVDS
-879 KLINDL
+879 KLVNDL

-930 TVLKGFGAELIEE
+930 LVLKKFGAELIEE

-1011 IKVEDETKDTEEIK
+1011 IKVEDETKDTDEIK

>member
-16 GKALTEQIQKDLPKM
+16 GKVLTEQIQKDFQKT
-31 NAQKLLPDIHALEEK
+31 NIQKLLSNIHALEEK

-51 SGEFGSFPKIE
+51 SGKFGSFPKIE
-62 TKPFYFVPA
+62 NKPFYFVSD
-71 GNFYVVDISREPM
+71 GNFYVVDVSREQMP
-84 SNSGGIPSNVDGV
+84 N
-97 QTGIMSYNRFQVLA
+97 TGRMPRVVSDVPTITMNANQSKYLA
-111 NCYAVCPFCR
+111 NCPFH
-121 LDSNTVYFVNDNSKY
+121 
-136 QYIVTYD
+136 
-143 GCYKYTYAYLSSGNI
+143 NI
-158 NISYNCSYNNFS
+158 NFS
-170 DIGSGCLRLPIS
+170 DIDIEFTNKNGDKYAFIIVYDDGYYKSARLRPLFKDSEIFIECGSNLQDVYGFSDMCLRLPIS
-182 SCIGVQ
+182 NCTGVQ
-188 NAIKYNLMPSD
+188 KAIQYNLMPSD
-199 LSDSEKKLF
+199 LNESEKKLF
-208 QLLVTYQNK
+208 QLLVTYENK
-217 NWLIWNSNTVEK
+217 YWLLWNNNTIKE
-229 FDDSFYTA
+229 FNDNFYNA
-237 LEKDEVEDF
+237 LCEDEVEDF

-252 KSSIAQYI
+252 ESTIAQYI

-281 NVDTV
+281 NVDNV
-286 RVALSPYEESRLTD
+286 RVDLSPYEESRLTD

-309 PEKAGKNETLIK
+309 SEKAGKNETLIK

-371 KKDVA
+371 KKDIA

-382 PTVMELIDLQNFLDR
+382 PTVMELINLQKFLDR

-403 RPETEWGDLT
+403 RPETEWVDLT

-535 MQLFGVEEGA
+535 MQLFGVEEGV

-675 VEELRPLWYGEAF
+675 VEGLRPLWYGEAF
-688 NKEKIKLNLLDT
+688 DKTEIGLNLLKTD
-700 NGQAVTLELEIAVE
+700 GQPVTLKVEIAVK

-779 CKKLHIEVAEEKKKE
+779 CKKLHIEVAEKP
-794 KSVPDYFVK
+794 VPDYFVK
-803 KYGKYLEDGYWEDIC
+803 KHGEYLGVIC
-818 DELEDED
+818 SHLKINDKDVTLKGDEFI
-825 YDEDVLPKEDCDEN
+825 KE
-839 ILPKD
+839 
-844 DKFIEKLSGRA
+844 LSG
-855 FLSVF
+855 FDFIYLLYDIKDVIKC
-860 YPIIF
+860 Y
-865 RISAELEG
+865 
-873 NGFVDS
+873 NKS
-879 KLINDL
+879 KYNYVEIVNDL
-885 YKIWEEGVLTKKQ
+885 YNIWAEGVLTKKQ
-898 ILEMVEVLKHYR
+898 MFEMVEKFKDSFDSAYKPDVA
-910 PNMNIVNFLYSN
+910 MVNFLYSN
-922 AETPEDIK
+922 AEMPEDIK
-930 TVLKGFGAELIEE
+930 TVLKGFGAKLIEE

>member
-16 GKALTEQIQKDLPKM
+16 SKALTEQIQKDLQKA
-31 NAQKLLPDIHALEEK
+31 NAQKLLSDIHALEEK
-46 LNKIY
+46 LNRIY

-62 TKPFYFVPA
+62 NKPFYFVPK
-71 GNFYVVDISREPM
+71 GEFYVVDISRKQMP
-84 SNSGGIPSNVDGV
+84 NSGNTPSSVTDVPTGTMNLDRFLIFMQNCPRSLFGNKDGIALFNNSGFEYEYIIAYYDNYYRSLRYSFV
-97 QTGIMSYNRFQVLA
+97 SKSAYNPTRF
-111 NCYAVCPFCR
+111 
-121 LDSNTVYFVNDNSKY
+121 DSASKF
-136 QYIVTYD
+136 
-143 GCYKYTYAYLSSGNI
+143 G
-158 NISYNCSYNNFS
+158 S
-170 DIGSGCLRLPIS
+170 DCLRLPIS
-182 SCIGVQ
+182 THLGVQ
-188 NAIKYNLMPSD
+188 NAIRYNLMPSD

-229 FDDSFYTA
+229 FDSSFYTA
-237 LEKDEVEDF
+237 LEKDEVKDF

-309 PEKAGKNETLIK
+309 SEKAGKNETLIK

-382 PTVMELIDLQNFLDR
+382 PTVMELSNLQKFLNR

-403 RPETEWGDLT
+403 RPETEWVDLT

-453 KEGKE
+453 KKGEE

-637 NNVQFI
+637 HNVQFI

-661 ISDSQQAKFNQKQL
+661 ISDSQQAKFNQKKL
-675 VEELRPLWYGEAF
+675 AEELRDLWYGKAF
-688 NKEKIKLNLLDT
+688 DKTGIKINLLDT
-700 NGQAVTLELEIAVE
+700 NGQSVTLDLEIAVK

-761 KVVLESFADFQE
+761 KVVLESFAYFQE

-779 CKKLHIEVAEEKKKE
+779 CKKLHIEVAKE
-794 KSVPDYFVK
+794 KPVPDYFVK
-803 KYGKYLEDGYWEDIC
+803 KHEEYLEFIC
-818 DELEDED
+818 DECVD
-825 YDEDVLPKEDCDEN
+825 YDED

-844 DKFIEKLSGRA
+844 DKFIKKLSGSA
-855 FLSVF
+855 LVQLF
-860 YPIIF
+860 YSADTPIKYDHDEI
-865 RISAELEG
+865 
-873 NGFVDS
+873 V
-879 KLINDL
+879 NDL
-885 YKIWEEGVLTKKQ
+885 YNIWVEGVITKKQ
-898 ILEMVEVLKHYR
+898 MIGMVEELKDSFDSAYK
-910 PNMNIVNFLYSN
+910 PDVAMANFLYSN

-930 TVLKGFGAELIEE
+930 TVLKGFGAKLIEK
-943 IADKTQKV
+943 IADQTQKV

-1011 IKVEDETKDTEEIK
+1011 IKVEDETKDTDEIK

>member
-16 GKALTEQIQKDLPKM
+16 GKVLTEQIQEDFQKT
-31 NAQKLLPDIHALEEK
+31 NTQKLLSDIHALEEK

-51 SGEFGSFPKIE
+51 SGKFGSFPKIE
-62 TKPFYFVPA
+62 NKPFYFVSD
-71 GNFYVVDISREPM
+71 GNFYVVDISRELMP
-84 SNSGGIPSNVDGV
+84 N
-97 QTGIMSYNRFQVLA
+97 TGRMPRVVSDVPTITMNASQSKHLA
-111 NCYAVCPFCR
+111 NCPFH
-121 LDSNTVYFVNDNSKY
+121 
-136 QYIVTYD
+136 
-143 GCYKYTYAYLSSGNI
+143 NI
-158 NISYNCSYNNFS
+158 NFS
-170 DIGSGCLRLPIS
+170 DIDIEFTNKNGDKYAFIIVYDDGYYKSARLRPLFKDSEIFIECGSNLQDVSGFSDMCLRLPIS
-182 SCIGVQ
+182 NCTGVQ
-188 NAIKYNLMPSD
+188 KAIRYNLMPSD
-199 LSDSEKKLF
+199 LNESEKKLF
-208 QLLVTYQNK
+208 QLLVTYENK
-217 NWLIWNSNTVEK
+217 YWLLWNNNTIKE
-229 FDDSFYTA
+229 FNDNFYNA
-237 LEKDEVEDF
+237 LCEDEVESF

-252 KSSIAQYI
+252 KSTIAQYI

-309 PEKAGKNETLIK
+309 SEKAGKNETLIK

-403 RPETEWGDLT
+403 RPETEWVDLT

-423 TPKSGNEYYAWFS
+423 SPKFGNQCYAWFS

-453 KEGKE
+453 KKGKE

-535 MQLFGVEEGA
+535 MQLFGVEEGV

-688 NKEKIKLNLLDT
+688 DKEKIKLNLLDT
-700 NGQAVTLELEIAVE
+700 NGQSVTLDLEIVVE

-794 KSVPDYFVK
+794 KPVPDYFVK
-803 KYGKYLEDGYWEDIC
+803 KYGEYLEVIC
-818 DELEDED
+818 SHLKINDKDVTLKGDEFI
-825 YDEDVLPKEDCDEN
+825 KE
-839 ILPKD
+839 
-844 DKFIEKLSGRA
+844 LSG
-855 FLSVF
+855 FDFIYLLYDIKDVIKC
-860 YPIIF
+860 Y
-865 RISAELEG
+865 
-873 NGFVDS
+873 NKS
-879 KLINDL
+879 KYNYSEILKDL
-885 YKIWEEGVLTKKQ
+885 YNVWAEGVLTKKQ
-898 ILEMVEVLKHYR
+898 MFEMVEKFKDSFDSAYKPDVA
-910 PNMNIVNFLYSN
+910 MVNFLYSN

>member
-1 MAAQSKTRKSDTIVA
+1 MAAQSKTRKADTIVA

-31 NAQKLLPDIHALEEK
+31 NAQKLLSDIHALEEK

-62 TKPFYFVPA
+62 TKPFYFVPD

-84 SNSGGIPSNVDGV
+84 SNYGSIPSNVDGV
-97 QTGIMSYNRFQVLA
+97 QTGIMSYNQFQVLA

-121 LDSNTVYFVNDNSKY
+121 LDSNNVLFVNDNSAY
-136 QYIVTYD
+136 RYIVIYHPN
-143 GCYKYTYAYLSSGNI
+143 YYRHAYAYLNSDNI
-158 NISYNCSYNNFS
+158 NIDYNCSYNNAS
-170 DIGSGCLRLPIS
+170 DFGSDCLRLPVS
-182 SCIGVQ
+182 NYPGVQ
-188 NAIKYNLMPSD
+188 NAIKYNLMPAD

-217 NWLIWNSNTVEK
+217 NWLLWNSDTVEK
-229 FDDSFYTA
+229 FDSSFYTA
-237 LEKDEVEDF
+237 IEKDEVEDF

-309 PEKAGKNETLIK
+309 EEKAGKDETLIK

-631 EAVLRQ
+631 EVVLRQ
-637 NNVQFI
+637 NNVQFV

-661 ISDSQQAKFNQKQL
+661 ISDSQQAKYNQKQL
-675 VEELRPLWYGEAF
+675 AEGLRDLWYGKAF
-688 NKEKIKLNLLDT
+688 DKTKIGLNLLDT
-700 NGQAVTLELEIAVE
+700 NGQSVTLKVEIVVE

-779 CKKLHIEVAEEKKKE
+779 CKKLHIEIKEEKKKE
-794 KSVPDYFVK
+794 KPVPDYFVK
-803 KYGKYLEDGYWEDIC
+803 KHEEYLGVIC
-818 DELEDED
+818 SHLKINDKDVTLKGDEFI
-825 YDEDVLPKEDCDEN
+825 KE
-839 ILPKD
+839 
-844 DKFIEKLSGRA
+844 LSG
-855 FLSVF
+855 FDFIYLLYDIKDVIKC
-860 YPIIF
+860 Y
-865 RISAELEG
+865 
-873 NGFVDS
+873 NKS
-879 KLINDL
+879 KYNYGEIVNDL
-885 YKIWEEGVLTKKQ
+885 YNIWAEGVLTKKQ
-898 ILEMVEVLKHYR
+898 MFEMVEKFKDSFDSAYKPDVA
-910 PNMNIVNFLYSN
+910 MVNFLYSN
-922 AETPEDIK
+922 AETPENIK

>member
-16 GKALTEQIQKDLPKM
+16 GKVLTEQIQEDFQKT
-31 NAQKLLPDIHALEEK
+31 NTQKLLSDIHALEEK

-51 SGEFGSFPKIE
+51 SGKFGSFPKIE
-62 TKPFYFVPA
+62 NKPFYFVSD
-71 GNFYVVDISREPM
+71 GNFYVVDISRELMP
-84 SNSGGIPSNVDGV
+84 N
-97 QTGIMSYNRFQVLA
+97 TGRMPRVVSDVPTITMNASQSKHLA
-111 NCYAVCPFCR
+111 NCPFH
-121 LDSNTVYFVNDNSKY
+121 
-136 QYIVTYD
+136 
-143 GCYKYTYAYLSSGNI
+143 NI
-158 NISYNCSYNNFS
+158 NFS
-170 DIGSGCLRLPIS
+170 DIDIEFTNKNGDKYAFIIVYDDGYYKSARLRPLFKDSEIFIECGSNLQDVSGFSDMCLRLPIS
-182 SCIGVQ
+182 NCTGVQ
-188 NAIKYNLMPSD
+188 KAIRYNLMPSD
-199 LSDSEKKLF
+199 LNESEKKLF
-208 QLLVTYQNK
+208 QLLVTYENK
-217 NWLIWNSNTVEK
+217 YWLLWNNNTIKELN
-229 FDDSFYTA
+229 DNFYNA
-237 LEKDEVEDF
+237 LCEDEVESF

-252 KSSIAQYI
+252 KSTIAQYI

-309 PEKAGKNETLIK
+309 SEKAGKNETLIK

-403 RPETEWGDLT
+403 RPETEWVDLT

-423 TPKSGNEYYAWFS
+423 SPKFGNQCYAWFS

-453 KEGKE
+453 KKGKE

-637 NNVQFI
+637 NNVQFV

-688 NKEKIKLNLLDT
+688 DKEKIKLNLLDT
-700 NGQAVTLELEIAVE
+700 NGQSVTLDLEIVVE

-779 CKKLHIEVAEEKKKE
+779 CKKLHIEVKEEKKKE
-794 KSVPDYFVK
+794 KPVPDYFVK
-803 KYGKYLEDGYWEDIC
+803 KYGEYLEDIC
-818 DELEDED
+818 SGLEYYED
-825 YDEDVLPKEDCDEN
+825 YDEDIPPKN
-839 ILPKD
+839 
-844 DKFIEKLSGRA
+844 DKFIEKLSGRDLA
-855 FLSVF
+855 YLF
-860 YPIIF
+860 YNADGIIGQNHDE
-865 RISAELEG
+865 I
-873 NGFVDS
+873 V
-879 KLINDL
+879 NDL
-885 YKIWEEGVLTKKQ
+885 YNIWVEGVVTKKQ
-898 ILEMVEVLKHYR
+898 MIGMVEELKDSFDSGYEHDVA
-910 PNMNIVNFLYSN
+910 MVNFLYSN

-930 TVLKGFGAELIEE
+930 PVLKKLGAKLIEE
-943 IADKTQKV
+943 IAEQTQKV
-951 LQERQEQEGKPVFIL
+951 LQERQKEQQEQEEKPVFIL

-1011 IKVEDETKDTEEIK
+1011 IKVEDETKDTDEIK

>member
-1 MAAQSKTRKSDTIVA
+1 MAAQSKTRKADTIVA

-31 NAQKLLPDIHALEEK
+31 NAQKLLSDIHALEEK

-71 GNFYVVDISREPM
+71 GNFYVVDISRKPM
-84 SNSGGIPSNVDGV
+84 PNSGGIPSNVDGV
-97 QTGIMSYNRFQVLA
+97 QTGIMSYNQFQVLA

-136 QYIVTYD
+136 QYIVIYYD
-143 GCYKYTYAYLSSGNI
+143 GYYRYTYAYLSSGNI
-158 NISYNCSYNNFS
+158 NASYGSSYNNAS
-170 DIGSGCLRLPIS
+170 DFGSNYLRLSAS
-182 SCIGVQ
+182 SYSGVQ
-188 NAIKYNLMPSD
+188 NAIKYNLMPAD
-199 LSDSEKKLF
+199 LNDSEKKLF

-252 KSSIAQYI
+252 KNSIAQYI

-286 RVALSPYEESRLTD
+286 RVDLSPYEESRLTD

-309 PEKAGKNETLIK
+309 SEKAGKNETLIK

-675 VEELRPLWYGEAF
+675 VEGLRPLWYGEAF
-688 NKEKIKLNLLDT
+688 DKTEIGLNLLKTD
-700 NGQAVTLELEIAVE
+700 GQSVTLKVKIAVE

-794 KSVPDYFVK
+794 KPVPDYFVK
-803 KYGKYLEDGYWEDIC
+803 KYGKYLEVIC
-818 DELEDED
+818 DELED
-825 YDEDVLPKEDCDEN
+825 YDED

-844 DKFIEKLSGRA
+844 DKFIEKLSVSDLL
-855 FLSVF
+855 FVVC
-860 YPIIF
+860 PIIF
-865 RISAELEG
+865 KISASLEG

-879 KLINDL
+879 KLVNDL
-885 YKIWEEGVLTKKQ
+885 YKIWEEGVLTKEQ
-898 ILEMVEVLKHYR
+898 MIGMVEEEFDSDYE
-910 PNMNIVNFLYSN
+910 PGMAIANFLYSN
-922 AETPEDIK
+922 AETPENIK
-930 TVLKGFGAELIEE
+930 LVLKEYGAELIEE

-951 LQERQEQEGKPVFIL
+951 LQERQKEQQEQEEKPVFIL

>member
-16 GKALTEQIQKDLPKM
+16 GKVLTEQIQKDFQKT
-31 NAQKLLPDIHALEEK
+31 NAQKLLSDIHALEEK

-62 TKPFYFVPA
+62 TKPFYFVPD
-71 GNFYVVDISREPM
+71 GNFYVVDISRKSMP
-84 SNSGGIPSNVDGV
+84 NSGNTPSSVTDV
-97 QTGIMSYNRFQVLA
+97 PTGTMNYERFQVLA

-121 LDSNTVYFVNDNSKY
+121 LDSNNVLFVNGNSVY
-136 QYIVTYD
+136 RYIVTYYPI
-143 GCYKYTYAYLSSGNI
+143 CYRHAYAYLNSGNI
-158 NISYNCSYNNFS
+158 NINYNCSFNNAS
-170 DIGSGCLRLPIS
+170 DFGSDCLRLPVS
-182 SCIGVQ
+182 NYPGVQ
-188 NAIKYNLMPSD
+188 NAIKYNLMPAD

-237 LEKDEVEDF
+237 LEKDEVADF

-309 PEKAGKNETLIK
+309 SEKAGKNETLIK

-371 KKDVA
+371 KKDIA

-382 PTVMELIDLQNFLDR
+382 PTVMELIDLQNFLNL

-403 RPETEWGDLT
+403 RPETKWGDLT

-453 KEGKE
+453 KKGKE

-637 NNVQFI
+637 HNVQFV

-675 VEELRPLWYGEAF
+675 VEGLRPLWYGEAF
-688 NKEKIKLNLLDT
+688 DKTEIGLNLLKTD
-700 NGQAVTLELEIAVE
+700 GQPVTLKVKIVVE

-779 CKKLHIEVAEEKKKE
+779 CKKLHIEVAKE
-794 KSVPDYFVK
+794 KPVPDYFVK
-803 KYGKYLEDGYWEDIC
+803 KYGEYWKDIC
-818 DELEDED
+818 DFLTTYGVNFE
-825 YDEDVLPKEDCDEN
+825 CDEN
-839 ILPKD
+839 IIPKND
-844 DKFIEKLSGRA
+844 SFIEKLSGTN
-855 FLSVF
+855 FITLFYSIYESVE
-860 YPIIF
+860 
-865 RISAELEG
+865 SDD
-873 NGFVDS
+873 FV
-879 KLINDL
+879 NAL
-885 YKIWEEGVLTKKQ
+885 YIMWAEGVLTKKQ
-898 ILEMVEVLKHYR
+898 ILEMVEELKDSFDSSYE
-910 PNMNIVNFLYSN
+910 PNMAMVNFLYSN
-922 AETPEDIK
+922 AETPENIK
-930 TVLKGFGAELIEE
+930 LVLKKLGAKLIEE
-943 IADKTQKV
+943 IADQTQKV
-951 LQERQEQEGKPVFIL
+951 LQRHKKREGKPVFIL

>member
-1 MAAQSKTRKSDTIVA
+1 MAAQSKTRKADTIVA

-31 NAQKLLPDIHALEEK
+31 NAQKLLSDIHALEEK

-62 TKPFYFVPA
+62 TKPFYFVPK

-84 SNSGGIPSNVDGV
+84 PNSGNTPSSVKDV
-97 QTGIMSYNRFQVLA
+97 PTGTMNLDKFLIFMQNCPSSLLGNENDIATFNNSGFTYKHIILYYDNYYRSIRYNFRSKSAYNPTSF
-111 NCYAVCPFCR
+111 
-121 LDSNTVYFVNDNSKY
+121 DSASKF
-136 QYIVTYD
+136 
-143 GCYKYTYAYLSSGNI
+143 G
-158 NISYNCSYNNFS
+158 S
-170 DIGSGCLRLPIS
+170 DCLRLPVS
-182 SCIGVQ
+182 NYPGVQ
-188 NAIKYNLMPSD
+188 NAIKYNLMPSN
-199 LSDSEKKLF
+199 LNESEKKLF
-208 QLLVTYQNK
+208 QLLVTYQK
-217 NWLIWNSNTVEK
+217 KSWLLWNSNTVEK
-229 FDDSFYTA
+229 FDSSFYTA

-252 KSSIAQYI
+252 KSTIAQYI
-260 KDGKPIHLSE
+260 KDGKPVHLSE

-309 PEKAGKNETLIK
+309 SEKAGKNETLIK

-371 KKDVA
+371 KKDIA

-382 PTVMELIDLQNFLDR
+382 PTVMELINLQKFLDR

-403 RPETEWGDLT
+403 RPETEWVDLT

-637 NNVQFI
+637 HNVQFV

-661 ISDSQQAKFNQKQL
+661 ISDSQQAKYNQKQL
-675 VEELRPLWYGEAF
+675 VEGLRDLWYGEAF
-688 NKEKIKLNLLDT
+688 DKTEIGLNLLDT
-700 NGQAVTLELEIAVE
+700 NGQSVTLKVEIVVE

-779 CKKLHIEVAEEKKKE
+779 CKKLHIEVAEEKKE
-794 KSVPDYFVK
+794 KPVPDYFVK

-818 DELEDED
+818 DELEDYED
-825 YDEDVLPKEDCDEN
+825 YDED
-839 ILPKD
+839 ILPKN
-844 DKFIEKLSGRA
+844 DKFIEKLSGRDL
-855 FLSVF
+855 LSVCF
-860 YPIIF
+860 IICE
-865 RISAELEG
+865 ISASLEG
-873 NGFVDS
+873 IEFADS
-879 KLINDL
+879 KLVNDL

-898 ILEMVEVLKHYR
+898 MIEMVKGFEESSDSEDYNPYMV
-910 PNMNIVNFLYSN
+910 IANFLYSN
-922 AETPEDIK
+922 AETPDEIRP
-930 TVLKGFGAELIEE
+930 TLKNFGAELIEE
-943 IADKTQKV
+943 IAEQTQKV
-951 LQERQEQEGKPVFIL
+951 LQERQEQEEKPVFIL

>member
-16 GKALTEQIQKDLPKM
+16 GKVLTEQIQEDFQKT

-71 GNFYVVDISREPM
+71 GNFYVVDISREQMP
-84 SNSGGIPSNVDGV
+84 NSGGIPSNVDGV
-97 QTGIMSYNRFQVLA
+97 QTGIMSYNQFSVLA

-121 LDSNTVYFVNDNSKY
+121 LNSNDVLFVNGNSSY
-136 QYIVTYD
+136 NYIVIYYNNY
-143 GCYKYTYAYLSSGNI
+143 YKYAYAYLNSGNI
-158 NISYNCSYNNFS
+158 NTNYNFS
-170 DIGSGCLRLPIS
+170 YSNASNFDSSYLRLPIS
-182 SCIGVQ
+182 NCTGVQ
-188 NAIKYNLMPSD
+188 NAIRYNLMPSD

-208 QLLVTYQNK
+208 QLLVTYQK
-217 NWLIWNSNTVEK
+217 KSWLLWNSNTVEK
-229 FDDSFYTA
+229 FDSSFYTA

-252 KSSIAQYI
+252 KSTIAQYI

-309 PEKAGKNETLIK
+309 SEKAGKNETLIK

-382 PTVMELIDLQNFLDR
+382 PTVMELIDLQNFLNL

-403 RPETEWGDLT
+403 RPETKWVDLT

-453 KEGKE
+453 KKGKE

-637 NNVQFI
+637 HNVQFI

-688 NKEKIKLNLLDT
+688 DKTEIGLNLLKTD
-700 NGQAVTLELEIAVE
+700 GQPVTLKVKIVVK

-779 CKKLHIEVAEEKKKE
+779 CKKLHIEVKEEKKKE
-794 KSVPDYFVK
+794 KPVPDYFVK
-803 KYGKYLEDGYWEDIC
+803 KYGEYWKNIC
-818 DELEDED
+818 DYLMAYGANFEYNEN
-825 YDEDVLPKEDCDEN
+825 VIPKNDS
-839 ILPKD
+839 
-844 DKFIEKLSGRA
+844 FIEKLSGSDFIA
-855 FLSVF
+855 LFYGIYNSVK
-860 YPIIF
+860 
-865 RISAELEG
+865 
-873 NGFVDS
+873 NDDFV
-879 KLINDL
+879 NAL
-885 YKIWEEGVLTKKQ
+885 YIMLAEGVPTKKQ
-898 ILEMVEVLKHYR
+898 MLEMVEDLKDSFDSAYK
-910 PNMNIVNFLYSN
+910 PDVAMVNFLYSN

-1011 IKVEDETKDTEEIK
+1011 IKVEDETKDTDEIK

>member
-16 GKALTEQIQKDLPKM
+16 GKALTEQIQKDFQKT
-31 NAQKLLPDIHALEEK
+31 NTQKLLSDIHALEEK

-51 SGEFGSFPKIE
+51 SGEFGETLEIE
-62 TKPFYFVPA
+62 NKPFYFVTN
-71 GNFYVVDISREPM
+71 GSFYVVDISRKPM
-84 SNSGGIPSNVDGV
+84 PNSGNIPSVVSDVPTTSMNYDQFVFFMRNCSGIPFF
-97 QTGIMSYNRFQVLA
+97 SYNNQT
-111 NCYAVCPFCR
+111 R
-121 LDSNTVYFVNDNSKY
+121 LFVNDGTTY
-136 QYIVTYD
+136 TYIVVYYNSYYRNIRYD
-143 GCYKYTYAYLSSGNI
+143 LFNGAYNPNSRNSA
-158 NISYNCSYNNFS
+158 S
-170 DIGSGCLRLPIS
+170 DFGSDCLRLPIS
-182 SCIGVQ
+182 TYCGVK
-188 NAIKYNLMPSD
+188 NAVRYNLMPSD
-199 LSDSEKKLF
+199 LNESEKKLF

-217 NWLIWNSNTVEK
+217 NWLIWSNNTVEK
-229 FDDSFYTA
+229 FDSSFYTA

-252 KSSIAQYI
+252 KSIIAQYI

-270 EGTKEFVQRLV
+270 EGTKKFVQRLV

-309 PEKAGKNETLIK
+309 EEKAGKDETLIK

-453 KEGKE
+453 KKGKE

-637 NNVQFI
+637 NNVQFV

-655 EGGEAL
+655 EGGESL
-661 ISDSQQAKFNQKQL
+661 ISDSQQAKYNQKKL
-675 VEELRPLWYGEAF
+675 AEELRPLWYGEAF
-688 NKEKIKLNLLDT
+688 DKEKITLLLLDT
-700 NGQAVTLELEIAVE
+700 NGQSVTPELKISVE

-761 KVVLESFADFQE
+761 KVVLESFAYFQE

-779 CKKLHIEVAEEKKKE
+779 CKKLHIEVAKE
-794 KSVPDYFVK
+794 KPVPDYFVK
-803 KYGKYLEDGYWEDIC
+803 KHEEYLGVIC
-818 DELEDED
+818 SHLKINNKDVTLKGDEFI
-825 YDEDVLPKEDCDEN
+825 KE
-839 ILPKD
+839 
-844 DKFIEKLSGRA
+844 LSG
-855 FLSVF
+855 FDFIYLLYDIKDVIKC
-860 YPIIF
+860 Y
-865 RISAELEG
+865 
-873 NGFVDS
+873 NKS
-879 KLINDL
+879 KYNYSEILKDL
-885 YKIWEEGVLTKKQ
+885 YNVWAEGVLTKKQ
-898 ILEMVEVLKHYR
+898 MIEMVEKFKDSFDSAYKPDVA
-910 PNMNIVNFLYSN
+910 MVNFLYSN

-930 TVLKGFGAELIEE
+930 TVLKGFGAEFIEE
-943 IADKTQKV
+943 IADQTQKV

-1011 IKVEDETKDTEEIK
+1011 IKVEDETKDTDEIK

>member
-16 GKALTEQIQKDLPKM
+16 GKVLTEQIQKDIQKT

-51 SGEFGSFPKIE
+51 SGKFGNFIKIE
-62 TKPFYFVPA
+62 TKPFYFVP
-71 GNFYVVDISREPM
+71 GGDFYVVDILRELMP
-84 SNSGGIPSNVDGV
+84 NTGGIPTNIK
-97 QTGIMSYNRFQVLA
+97 GIPTRAMDNDQFDKFA
-111 NCYAVCPFCR
+111 KCYSDCPFCSYN
-121 LDSNTVYFVNDNSKY
+121 SNTKRVEFINNLGDKYCYIIVYRHVNNRFESFY
-136 QYIVTYD
+136 YYR
-143 GCYKYTYAYLSSGNI
+143 SGSDKF
-158 NISYNCSYNNFS
+158 ISDYYGYS
-170 DIGSGCLRLPIS
+170 DSASEFGSDRLRLPVSNYTGIK
-182 SCIGVQ
+182 
-188 NAIKYNLMPSD
+188 NAIRYNLMPSD

-208 QLLVTYQNK
+208 QLLVTYQK
-217 NWLIWNSNTVEK
+217 KSWLLWNSNTVEK
-229 FDDSFYTA
+229 FDSSFYTA

-246 GTLCFQ
+246 GTLCFK
-252 KSSIAQYI
+252 KSTIAQYI

-281 NVDTV
+281 NVDNV
-286 RVALSPYEESRLTD
+286 RVDLSPYEESRLTD

-309 PEKAGKNETLIK
+309 SEKAGKNETLIK

-371 KKDVA
+371 KKDIA

-382 PTVMELIDLQNFLDR
+382 PTVMELINLQKFLDR

-403 RPETEWGDLT
+403 RPETKWGDLT

-453 KEGKE
+453 KKGEE

-463 FADINDADLNPIE
+463 FADVNDADLNPIE

-527 AVQEDTNA
+527 AVQEDANA

-675 VEELRPLWYGEAF
+675 VEGLRPLWYGEAF
-688 NKEKIKLNLLDT
+688 DKTEIGLNLLKTD
-700 NGQAVTLELEIAVE
+700 GQPVTLKVEIAVK

-803 KYGKYLEDGYWEDIC
+803 KYGKYLEVIC
-818 DELEDED
+818 NELED
-825 YDEDVLPKEDCDEN
+825 YDED

-844 DKFIEKLSGRA
+844 DKFIEKLSVSDLL
-855 FLSVF
+855 FVVC
-860 YPIIF
+860 PIIF
-865 RISAELEG
+865 KISASLEG

-879 KLINDL
+879 KLVNDL
-885 YKIWEEGVLTKKQ
+885 YKIWEEGVLTKEQ
-898 ILEMVEVLKHYR
+898 MIGMVEEEFDSDYE
-910 PNMNIVNFLYSN
+910 PGMAIANFVYSN
-922 AETPEDIK
+922 AETPDEIRP
-930 TVLKGFGAELIEE
+930 TLKDFGAELIEE
-943 IADKTQKV
+943 IADQTQKV
-951 LQERQEQEGKPVFIL
+951 LQERQEQEEKPVFIL